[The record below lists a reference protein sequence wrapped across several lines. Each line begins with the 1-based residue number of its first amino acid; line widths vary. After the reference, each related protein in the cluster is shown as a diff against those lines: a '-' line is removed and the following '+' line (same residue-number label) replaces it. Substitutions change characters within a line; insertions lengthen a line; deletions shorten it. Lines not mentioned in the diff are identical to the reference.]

1 MSIGNIF
8 IVVMCIV
15 LLVKRKDYYLRKNKK
30 GKYSLAI
37 PKNERTVE
45 NVIKNEREMSII
57 NHSKM
62 KKWNNRKLVE
72 VSNSPF
78 AAEYDVVNKKEPV
91 LQYKSLNEK
100 QLNKLEEL
108 RRIIDKA

>member
-37 PKNERTVE
+37 PKNERIAE

-57 NHSKM
+57 NRHNKF

-72 VSNSPF
+72 VPNSPF
-78 AAEYDVVNKKEPV
+78 AAEYDVVNKKGPV
-91 LQYKSLNEK
+91 LQYKSLNEN

-108 RRIIDKA
+108 RKKML